1 MYSVINSL
9 PKAEHHIHLVGSIR
23 PETLLW
29 VADESGLGSQWDS
42 VEEVRSFFEFT
53 DFPHFLK
60 VFGVCMAYITK
71 ESMFERIAYETLED
85 QASQNVLHSEIIFS
99 APQRMK
105 NAGMDFA
112 LMMNALNRGIV
123 RAEKEFGVTC
133 STRVDLIRD
142 YGAEYQMTILDKI
155 EAHPEGVVG
164 IEIGGGEHAFPP
176 AQFKEVYDRAREMG
190 LRLVAHAGEA
200 LGWESV
206 VDAVNYLG
214 VERIGHGL
222 TAAQNPDALRLLKE
236 KGVTVETCPVSN
248 VRTGVCSDIKDHP
261 VRSYYDQGISISV
274 NSDDPT
280 MFGTDMNNEY
290 LTLHEVHG
298 FTVGELFDIS
308 LNSVRTS
315 FLPEEQKK
323 AQLNEFNRR
332 YEVIKENLG

>member
-1 MYSVINSL
+1 MYSIINSL

-29 VADESGLGSQWDS
+29 VADESGLDSQWDS
-42 VEEVRSFFEFT
+42 VDDVREFFKFS

-60 VFGVCMAYITK
+60 VFGTCMAYITK

-105 NAGMDFA
+105 TAGMDFA
-112 LMMNALNRGIV
+112 LMMDALNRGID
-123 RAEKEFGVTC
+123 RAQREFAVTC

-142 YGAEYQMTILDKI
+142 YGPDYQMEVLDQIL
-155 EAHPEGVVG
+155 EHPEGIVG
-164 IEIGGGEHAFPP
+164 IEIGGSEYDYPP
-176 AQFKEVYDRAREMG
+176 AQFKAVYDRARGMG

-206 VDAVNYLG
+206 VDAIECLG

-222 TAAQNPDALRLLKE
+222 TAQNSPEAVKLLKE

-248 VRTGVCSDIKDHP
+248 VRTGVCKDIKSHP
-261 VRSYYDQGISISV
+261 VRQYYDQGISISV

-290 LTLHEVHG
+290 MTLHEVHG
-298 FTVGELFDIS
+298 FTVAELFDIS

-315 FLPEEQKK
+315 FLSEEKK
-323 AQLNEFNRR
+323 REQLVEFRGR
-332 YEVIKENLG
+332 YEKISELLE

>member
-1 MYSVINSL
+1 MYSIIYSL

-29 VADESGLGSQWDS
+29 VADESGLDSQWDS
-42 VEEVRSFFEFT
+42 VDEVRDFFKFS

-60 VFGVCMAYITK
+60 VFGTCMAYITK
-71 ESMFERIAYETLED
+71 ESMFERIVYETLED

-105 NAGMDFA
+105 TSGMDFA
-112 LMMNALNRGIV
+112 LMMDALNRGID
-123 RAEKEFGVTC
+123 RAQREFAVTC
-133 STRVDLIRD
+133 CTRVDLIRD
-142 YGAEYQMTILDKI
+142 YGPYYQMEVLDQI
-155 EAHPEGVVG
+155 QEHPEGIVG
-164 IEIGGGEHAFPP
+164 IDIGGSEQSFPP
-176 AQFKEVYDRAREMG
+176 AQFKAVYDRARGMG

-206 VDAVNYLG
+206 VDAIEYLG

-222 TAAQNPDALRLLKE
+222 TAQHSLEAVRLLKE

-248 VRTGVCSDIKDHP
+248 VRTGVCKDIKSHP
-261 VRSYYDQGISISV
+261 VRQYYDQGISISV

-290 LTLHEVHG
+290 MTLHEVHG
-298 FTVGELFDIS
+298 FTVAELFDIS

-315 FLPEEQKK
+315 FLTEEKK
-323 AQLNEFNRR
+323 WEQLVEFQCR
-332 YEVIKENLG
+332 YEKISELLE

>member
-1 MYSVINSL
+1 MYSIINSL

-42 VEEVRSFFEFT
+42 VEEVRAFFKFN

-60 VFGVCMAYITK
+60 VFGTCMAYITK

-105 NAGMDFA
+105 NADMSFA
-112 LMMNALNRGIV
+112 LMMDALNKGV
-123 RAEKEFGVTC
+123 EKAQREYGVTC

-142 YGAEYQMTILDKI
+142 YGPDYQMEVLDEI
-155 EAHPEGVVG
+155 QEHPKGVVG
-164 IEIGGGEHAFPP
+164 IEIGGGEHAYPP
-176 AQFKEVYDRAREMG
+176 AQFKPVYERARGMG
-190 LRLVAHAGEA
+190 MRLVAHAGEA

-206 VDAVNYLG
+206 VDAVEYLG

-222 TAAQNPDALRLLKE
+222 TAQQNPDAVALLKE
-236 KGVTVETCPVSN
+236 RGVTLETCPVSN
-248 VRTGVCSDIKDHP
+248 IRTGVCKDIKDHP
-261 VRSYYDQGISISV
+261 VRKYYDQGVSISV

-290 LTLHEVHG
+290 MTLHEAHS
-298 FTVGELFDIS
+298 FTVAELFDIS
-308 LNSVRTS
+308 LNSIRTS
-315 FLPEEQKK
+315 FLPEKKKVEQ
-323 AQLNEFNRR
+323 LTEFQSR
-332 YEVIKENLG
+332 YDKIVELLE

>member
-1 MYSVINSL
+1 MYSIINSL

-29 VADESGLGSQWDS
+29 VADESGLGNQWDS
-42 VEEVRSFFEFT
+42 VDEVRKFFKFN
-53 DFPHFLK
+53 DFPHFLN
-60 VFGVCMAYITK
+60 VFGTCMAYITK

-105 NAGMDFA
+105 NADMDFA
-112 LMMNALNRGIV
+112 LMMDALNKGIG
-123 RAEKEFGVTC
+123 RARRVFGVTC

-142 YGAEYQMTILDKI
+142 YGPDYQMEVLDQIQK
-155 EAHPEGVVG
+155 HPEGVVG
-164 IEIGGGEHAFPP
+164 IEIGGSEHAYPP
-176 AQFKEVYDRAREMG
+176 VQFKPVYDRARGMG

-200 LGWESV
+200 LGWESI
-206 VDAVNYLG
+206 VDAIEYLG

-222 TAAQNPDALRLLKE
+222 TAQQSQVAVSLLKE

-248 VRTGVCSDIKDHP
+248 VRTGVCKDIKDHP
-261 VRSYYDQGISISV
+261 VRKYYDQAISISV

-290 LTLHEVHG
+290 MTLHEAHG
-298 FTVGELFDIS
+298 FTVAELFDIS
-308 LNSVRTS
+308 LNSIRTS
-315 FLPEEQKK
+315 FLPEEKK
-323 AQLNEFNRR
+323 REQLTEFLGR
-332 YEVIKENLG
+332 YERISELLE

>member
-1 MYSVINSL
+1 MYSIINSL

-29 VADESGLGSQWDS
+29 VADESGLDSQWDS
-42 VEEVRSFFEFT
+42 VDAVREFFKFS

-60 VFGVCMAYITK
+60 VFGTCMAYITK

-99 APQRMK
+99 APQRIK
-105 NAGMDFA
+105 TAGMDFA
-112 LMMNALNRGIV
+112 LMMDALNRGID
-123 RAEKEFGVTC
+123 RAQREFAVTC

-142 YGAEYQMTILDKI
+142 YGPDYQMEVLDQI
-155 EAHPEGVVG
+155 QEHPEGVVG
-164 IEIGGGEHAFPP
+164 IERGGSEHDYPP
-176 AQFKEVYDRAREMG
+176 AQFKTVYDRAREMG

-200 LGWESV
+200 LGWKSV
-206 VDAVNYLG
+206 VDAIECLG

-222 TAAQNPDALRLLKE
+222 TAQHSPEAVRLLKE

-248 VRTGVCSDIKDHP
+248 VRTGICKDIKSHP
-261 VRSYYDQGISISV
+261 VRQYYDQGISISV

-290 LTLHEVHG
+290 MNLHEIHG
-298 FTVGELFDIS
+298 FTVAELFDIS

-315 FLPEEQKK
+315 FLSEEKK
-323 AQLNEFNRR
+323 REQLVEFQGR
-332 YEVIKENLG
+332 YEKISELLE

>member
-29 VADESGLGSQWDS
+29 VADESGLGSQWDT
-42 VEEVRSFFEFT
+42 VEEVTKFFEFT

-71 ESMFERIAYETLED
+71 ESMFERIAYETLQD
-85 QASQNVLHSEIIFS
+85 QAEQNVLHSEIIFS

-105 NAGMDFA
+105 NADMDFA
-112 LMMNALNRGIV
+112 LMMDALNRGID
-123 RAEKEFGVTC
+123 RAKREFGVTC

-142 YGAEYQMTILDKI
+142 YGAEYQMEVLDEI
-155 EAHPEGVVG
+155 ERHPEGVVG

-176 AQFKEVYDRAREMG
+176 AQFKEVYDRARGMG
-190 LRLVAHAGEA
+190 LRLAAHAGEA

-222 TAAQNPDALRLLKE
+222 TAAQNPGAMRLLKE

-248 VRTGVCSDIKDHP
+248 VRTGVCGDIKDHP
-261 VRSYYDQGISISV
+261 VRRYYDQGISISV

-290 LTLHEVHG
+290 MTLHRVHD
-298 FTVGELFDIS
+298 FTVEELFDIS

-315 FLPEEQKK
+315 FLPEEKK
-323 AQLNEFNRR
+323 KEQLIEFQER
-332 YEVIKENLG
+332 YEKINGLLE

>member
-1 MYSVINSL
+1 MYSIINSL
-9 PKAEHHIHLVGSIR
+9 PKTEHHIHLVGSIR

-29 VADESGLGSQWDS
+29 VADESGLDSQWDS
-42 VEEVRSFFEFT
+42 VDEVRDFFKFS

-60 VFGVCMAYITK
+60 VFGTCMAYITK

-99 APQRMK
+99 VPQRMK
-105 NAGMDFA
+105 TAGMDFA
-112 LMMNALNRGIV
+112 LMMDALNRGID
-123 RAEKEFGVTC
+123 RARQEFAVTC
-133 STRVDLIRD
+133 CTRVDLIRD
-142 YGAEYQMTILDKI
+142 YGPYYQMEVLDQI
-155 EAHPEGVVG
+155 QEHPEGIVG
-164 IEIGGGEHAFPP
+164 IEIGGSEHDYPP
-176 AQFKEVYDRAREMG
+176 AQFKAVYDRARGMG

-206 VDAVNYLG
+206 VDAIECLG

-222 TAAQNPDALRLLKE
+222 TAQHSPEAVRLLKE

-248 VRTGVCSDIKDHP
+248 VRTGVCKDIKSHP
-261 VRSYYDQGISISV
+261 VRQYYDQGISISV

-290 LTLHEVHG
+290 MTLHEVHG
-298 FTVGELFDIS
+298 FTVAELFDIS

-315 FLPEEQKK
+315 FLTEEKK
-323 AQLNEFNRR
+323 REQLVEFQCR
-332 YEVIKENLG
+332 YEKISELLE

>member
-1 MYSVINSL
+1 MYSIINSL

-23 PETLLW
+23 PETLLG

-42 VEEVRSFFEFT
+42 VDEVRDFFSFN

-60 VFGVCMAYITK
+60 VFGTCMAYITK

-105 NAGMDFA
+105 NADMDFA
-112 LMMNALNRGIV
+112 LMMDALNRGIGKAQ
-123 RAEKEFGVTC
+123 REFGVTC

-142 YGAEYQMTILDKI
+142 YGPYYQMEVLDQI
-155 EAHPEGVVG
+155 QEHPEGVVG
-164 IEIGGGEHAFPP
+164 IEIGGSEHAYPP
-176 AQFKEVYDRAREMG
+176 AQFKPVFDRARRMG

-206 VDAVNYLG
+206 VDAVECLG

-222 TAAQNPDALRLLKE
+222 TAQHSPDAIALLKE
-236 KGVTVETCPVSN
+236 KGVTIETCPVSN
-248 VRTGVCSDIKDHP
+248 VRTGVCNDIKDHP
-261 VRSYYDQGISISV
+261 VRKYYDQGVSISV

-290 LTLHEVHG
+290 MTLHEAHG
-298 FTVGELFDIS
+298 FTIAELFDIS
-308 LNSVRTS
+308 LNSIRTS
-315 FLPEEQKK
+315 FLHEEKK
-323 AQLNEFNRR
+323 RIQLAEFWDR
-332 YEVIKENLG
+332 YEKIGELME